1 MFAKRLGIDLGTT
14 KTRVFVPK
22 RGIVIDEPSVV
33 ALDISN
39 NSVMA
44 IGIEAE
50 EMLGRAPD
58 SIQLHHPIHDGVI
71 ADFFATESMLK
82 HYINQA
88 IGRLRLVKPDV
99 MVSIPS
105 GATSTERKAV
115 IDATISGGGRSAYI
129 IQEPVAAA
137 LGAQIPITSPLG
149 NMVINIGGGTT
160 EIAVIS
166 LGGVVAKASVRV
178 GGDKI
183 DAAIVEYMRRQ
194 YGLSIGERTAE
205 EIKQTIGSA
214 TSAKKDTQMNVK
226 GRDISGGMPK
236 SITISGREITPIIQ
250 DVLEKIVL
258 SIRSV
263 LERTP
268 PELVSDIIDRGILLS
283 GGGAKLTN
291 LDRLFSKVFNVPVV
305 VVDDP
310 TNCVIRGIG
319 LALENL
325 ADYQKSLLAAP

>member
-1 MFAKRLGIDLGTT
+1 MFAKTLGIDLGTT

-33 ALDISN
+33 ALDIN
-39 NSVMA
+39 NNAVMA
-44 IGIEAE
+44 IGKEAE

-71 ADFFATESMLK
+71 ADFYATESMLK
-82 HYINQA
+82 YYINQA
-88 IGRLRLVKPDV
+88 VGRLRLVKPDV

-115 IDATISGGGRSAYI
+115 IDATMSGGARTAYI
-129 IQEPVAAA
+129 IIEPVAAA
-137 LGAQIPITSPLG
+137 LGAQIPITNALG

-166 LGGVVAKASVRV
+166 LGGVVSKASVRV

-183 DAAIVEYMRRQ
+183 DAAIVEYMRRK

-214 TSAKKDTQMNVK
+214 TSAKKDNNMNVK

-236 SITISGREITPIIQ
+236 SISVSGREITPIIQ

-258 SIRSV
+258 SIRTV

-268 PELVSDIIDRGILLS
+268 PELVSDIIDRGILLN

-291 LDRLFSKVFNVPVV
+291 LDKLFSKVFNVPVV
-305 VVDDP
+305 VVDNP
-310 TNCVIRGIG
+310 ENCVINGVG

-325 ADYQKSLLAAP
+325 ADYQKSLLASP